1 MSDYVAR
8 VTSKGQLTIP
18 AAVRRRLGINEGDSI
33 KITINDD
40 SAVMEKVTQTVAS
53 VRGVVPALPGVDVGD
68 FDDLI
73 EDAMSRHVDWLA
85 NQERG
90 VPE

>member
-18 AAVRRRLGINEGDSI
+18 AAVRRRLGISEGDSV
-33 KITINDD
+33 KITVNEDT
-40 SAVMEKVTQTVAS
+40 AVLEKVTQTVAS

-73 EDAMSRHVDWLA
+73 EDAMSRHVDWLLG
-85 NQERG
+85 QERG
-90 VPE
+90 APK